1 MVDRS
6 FLTWPFFED
15 RHRVLADRL
24 DSWAQANLSQLNHT
38 DTDATCRKLVR
49 MMGDDGWLEYSASE
63 AGTLDVRTL

>member
-1 MVDRS
+1 MADRS

-49 MMGDDGWLEYSASE
+49 MMGDAGWLE
-63 AGTLDVRTL
+63 